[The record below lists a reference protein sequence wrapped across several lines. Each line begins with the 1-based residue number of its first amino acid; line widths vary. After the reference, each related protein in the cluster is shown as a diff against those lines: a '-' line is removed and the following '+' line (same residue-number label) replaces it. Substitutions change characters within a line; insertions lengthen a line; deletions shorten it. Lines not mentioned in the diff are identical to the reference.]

1 MNEKIYILNLD
12 VPKLSVYYQETS
24 SQVAT
29 QTKKLELLFFLY
41 VFIINFFSDFSREVS
56 DSVLYY
62 TIYM

>member
-29 QTKKLELLFFLY
+29 QTKKLELLFFICFY
-41 VFIINFFSDFSREVS
+41 NSFFSDFSREVS

>member
-29 QTKKLELLFFLY
+29 QTKKLELLFLY